1 MTANIKGVLVNMVEL
16 LIVLFCG
23 IVLIMTTMNGQP
35 SETIIGIF
43 GGYLGVAYKNAQ
55 NKTTTTTTTTTTKN
69 HPNVIHGENCLYNT
83 PTPSINEGSEK
94 IEEGRYCTA
103 KNTPPTVTTVTK
115 KDYFHHD

>member
-23 IVLIMTTMNGQP
+23 VVLIMTTINGQP

-55 NKTTTTTTTTTTKN
+55 NKTTTTTTTTTTK
-69 HPNVIHGENCLYNT
+69 HG
-83 PTPSINEGSEK
+83 NEQDKKDETTTQT
-94 IEEGRYCTA
+94 EELPRYCVA

-115 KDYFHHD
+115 KDYYHHD

>member
-23 IVLIMTTMNGQP
+23 IVLIMTTINGQP

-55 NKTTTTTTTTTTKN
+55 NKTTTTTTTTTTKRDEGKCN
-69 HPNVIHGENCLYNT
+69 NNNT
-83 PTPSINEGSEK
+83 NPTESE
-94 IEEGRYCTA
+94 ELPRYCTA
-103 KNTPPTVTTVTK
+103 KNTPPSVTTVTK
-115 KDYFHHD
+115 KNYYHQD